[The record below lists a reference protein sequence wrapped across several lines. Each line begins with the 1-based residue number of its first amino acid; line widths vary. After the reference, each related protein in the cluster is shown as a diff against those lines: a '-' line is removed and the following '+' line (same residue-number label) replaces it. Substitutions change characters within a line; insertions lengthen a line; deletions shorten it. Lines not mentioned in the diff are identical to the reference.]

1 MGEMTHMRRGKTTEQ
16 AGRTKIGIIG
26 MALFFLVITGCA
38 HQGPG
43 TPTASA
49 GKPAPEKTIIVKP
62 ATETAADYAIGPGDV
77 LEISVWKNQ
86 DLTRQVV
93 VLPDGT
99 ITFPLVGRFMAGGKS
114 VAQLKTEMEKKI
126 SRYVAEPDLSIIV
139 QQVNSMVVYVIGK
152 VNRPGHIPLN
162 RNISVLQALSMA
174 GGLNIFADPQS
185 IQIVRK
191 GDTSTTIIPFNYK
204 AVTEDNMMEDNIQ
217 LQRGDVVVVK

>member
-1 MGEMTHMRRGKTTEQ
+1 MRRGKTTEQ
-16 AGRTKIGIIG
+16 AGPTKICILG
-26 MALFFLVITGCA
+26 MALFFLITAGCA

-43 TPTASA
+43 ASPASA
-49 GKPAPEKTIIVKP
+49 GKPAPEQAIIMKP
-62 ATETAADYAIGPGDV
+62 TAEAAADYAIGPGDI

-99 ITFPLVGRFMAGGKS
+99 ISFPLVGRFTAGGKS
-114 VAQLKTEMEKKI
+114 VAQLKAEMEKKI
-126 SRYVAEPDLSIIV
+126 TRYVPEPDLTIIV

-174 GGLNIFADPQS
+174 GGLNIFADQ
-185 IQIVRK
+185 QDLRIVRK
-191 GDTSTTIIPFNYK
+191 SETSTMIIPFNYK
-204 AVTEDNMMEDNIQ
+204 AVTEDNMMEGNIQ

>member
-1 MGEMTHMRRGKTTEQ
+1 MTHEKTTEQ
-16 AGRTKIGIIG
+16 TGWVRICLIGT
-26 MALFFLVITGCA
+26 ALFFLLATGCA
-38 HQGPG
+38 HQGAVAPAA
-43 TPTASA
+43 PAA
-49 GKPAPEKTIIVKP
+49 KPAPEKTIIMKP
-62 ATETAADYAIGPGDV
+62 AVEMAADYAIGPGDV

-99 ITFPLVGRFMAGGKS
+99 FTFPLLGRFTAGGKS

-126 SRYVAEPDLSIIV
+126 TRYVPEPDLTIIV

-174 GGLNIFADPQS
+174 GGLNIFADQ
-185 IQIVRK
+185 QDLRIVRK
-191 GDTSTTIIPFNYK
+191 SETGTMIIPFNYK
-204 AVTEDNMMEDNIQ
+204 AVTEDNMMEGNIQ

>member
-1 MGEMTHMRRGKTTEQ
+1 MTHEKTTEQ
-16 AGRTKIGIIG
+16 TGWVKICIIG
-26 MALFFLVITGCA
+26 MALFFLMITGCA
-38 HQGPG
+38 HQGAG
-43 TPTASA
+43 TPPAASD
-49 GKPAPEKTIIVKP
+49 KPAPEQTVIMKP
-62 ATETAADYAIGPGDV
+62 AAIKAADYAIGPGDI

-99 ITFPLVGRFMAGGKS
+99 ISFPLVGRFTAGGKS

-126 SRYVAEPDLSIIV
+126 TRYVAEPDLTIIV

-174 GGLNIFADPQS
+174 GGLNIFADQ
-185 IQIVRK
+185 QDLRIVRK
-191 GDTSTTIIPFNYK
+191 SETGTLIIPFNYK
-204 AVTEDNMMEDNIQ
+204 AVTEDNMMEGNIQ
-217 LQRGDVVVVK
+217 LQRGDVVVVR

>member
-1 MGEMTHMRRGKTTEQ
+1 MTHATKTGQTGQ
-16 AGRTKIGIIG
+16 VKIGIIG
-26 MALFFLVITGCA
+26 MALFSMMLVGCA
-38 HQGPG
+38 HQGAV
-43 TPTASA
+43 TPPASA
-49 GKPAPEKTIIVKP
+49 VEPAPERTVIMKP
-62 ATETAADYAIGPGDV
+62 AMETAADYGIGPGDV
-77 LEISVWKNQ
+77 LEISVWKNL

-99 ITFPLVGRFMAGGKS
+99 ISFPLVGRFTAGGKS
-114 VAQLKTEMEKKI
+114 VAQLKAEMEKRI
-126 SRYVAEPDLSIIV
+126 SRYVPEPELTIIV

-174 GGLNIFADPQS
+174 GGLNIFADQQD

-191 GDTSTTIIPFNYK
+191 SDTGTLIIPFNYK
-204 AVTEDNMMEDNIQ
+204 AVTEDNLMEGNIQ

>member
-1 MGEMTHMRRGKTTEQ
+1 MTHEKTTEQ
-16 AGRTKIGIIG
+16 TGWVRICLIG
-26 MALFFLVITGCA
+26 MALFFMMIVGCA
-38 HQGPG
+38 YQGAV
-43 TPTASA
+43 TPPASA
-49 GKPAPEKTIIVKP
+49 AKPAPEQTIIMQT
-62 ATETAADYAIGPGDV
+62 AAISAADYAIGPGDI
-77 LEISVWKNQ
+77 LDISVWKNQ

-99 ITFPLVGRFMAGGKS
+99 FSFPLVGRFTAGGKS

-126 SRYVAEPDLSIIV
+126 TRYVPEPDLTIIV

-174 GGLNIFADPQS
+174 GGLNIFADQ
-185 IQIVRK
+185 QDLRIVRK
-191 GDTSTTIIPFNYK
+191 SETGTMIIPFNYK
-204 AVTEDNMMEDNIQ
+204 AVTEDNMMEGNIQ

>member
-1 MGEMTHMRRGKTTEQ
+1 MGEMTHMTHGKTTTH
-16 AGRTKIGIIG
+16 ARRVGFLIIG
-26 MALFFLVITGCA
+26 MALFFLMITGCA
-38 HQGPG
+38 HQGAG
-43 TPTASA
+43 TPPASA
-49 GKPAPEKTIIVKP
+49 VKPAPEQTIIMKP
-62 ATETAADYAIGPGDV
+62 AAISAADYAIGPGDI

-99 ITFPLVGRFMAGGKS
+99 ISFPLVGRFTAGGKS

-126 SRYVAEPDLSIIV
+126 TRYVPEPDLTIIV

-191 GDTSTTIIPFNYK
+191 GDTSTMIIPFNYK
-204 AVTEDNMMEDNIQ
+204 AATEDNIMEGNIQ

>member
-1 MGEMTHMRRGKTTEQ
+1 MTHMTHGKTTEPK
-16 AGRTKIGIIG
+16 GRVKICIIG
-26 MALFFLVITGCA
+26 MALFFLMTTGCA
-38 HQGPG
+38 HQRAG
-43 TPTASA
+43 TPPASA
-49 GKPAPEKTIIVKP
+49 EKPAPEQTIFMNP
-62 ATETAADYAIGPGDV
+62 SALSAADYAIGPGDM

-99 ITFPLVGRFMAGGKS
+99 ISFPLVGRFTAGGKS
-114 VAQLKTEMEKKI
+114 VAQLKAEMEKKLT
-126 SRYVAEPDLSIIV
+126 RYVPEPDLTIIV

-174 GGLNIFADPQS
+174 GGLNIFADQ
-185 IQIVRK
+185 QDLRIVRK
-191 GDTSTTIIPFNYK
+191 SETGTLIIPFNYK
-204 AVTEDNMMEDNIQ
+204 AVTEDNMMEGNIQ

>member
-1 MGEMTHMRRGKTTEQ
+1 MGEMTHMRHGKKTEQ
-16 AGRTKIGIIG
+16 AGRTKICILGT
-26 MALFFLVITGCA
+26 ALFFLITAGCA
-38 HQGPG
+38 HQGAG
-43 TPTASA
+43 TPPASA
-49 GKPAPEKTIIVKP
+49 DKPAPEQAIIMKP
-62 ATETAADYAIGPGDV
+62 TAELAADYAIGPGDV

-99 ITFPLVGRFMAGGKS
+99 ISFPLVGRFTAGGKS
-114 VAQLKTEMEKKI
+114 VAQLKAEMEKKI
-126 SRYVAEPDLSIIV
+126 SRYVAEPDLTIIV

-152 VNRPGHIPLN
+152 VNRPGDIPLN

-191 GDTSTTIIPFNYK
+191 GDTSTMIIPFNYK
-204 AVTEDNMMEDNIQ
+204 AATEDNMMEGNIQ
-217 LQRGDVVVVK
+217 LQRGDVVVVR

>member
-1 MGEMTHMRRGKTTEQ
+1 MTHGKTTTH
-16 AGRTKIGIIG
+16 AGRVSFLIIG
-26 MALFFLVITGCA
+26 MALFFLMINGCA
-38 HQGPG
+38 HQGAG
-43 TPTASA
+43 TPPVSA
-49 GKPAPEKTIIVKP
+49 DKPAPDQTIIVKP
-62 ATETAADYAIGPGDV
+62 TGETAADYAIGPGDV

-99 ITFPLVGRFMAGGKS
+99 ISFPLVGRFTAGGKS
-114 VAQLKTEMEKKI
+114 VAQLKAEMEKRI
-126 SRYVAEPDLSIIV
+126 SRYVPEPDLTIIV

-191 GDTSTTIIPFNYK
+191 SETGTLIIPFNYK
-204 AVTEDNMMEDNIQ
+204 AVTEDNMMEGNIQ